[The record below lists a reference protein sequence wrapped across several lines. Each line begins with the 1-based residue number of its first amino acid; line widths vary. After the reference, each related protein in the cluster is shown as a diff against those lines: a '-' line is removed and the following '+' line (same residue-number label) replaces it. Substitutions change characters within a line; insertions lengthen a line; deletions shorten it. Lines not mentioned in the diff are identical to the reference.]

1 MHIAKILFFQHNRV
15 KLLVEM
21 PVPERCTTAHTPH
34 LPDALL
40 RLLPGLA
47 DHDCQNG
54 TDRPFEEE
62 LRCTEVPHLL
72 EHVVLELQSL
82 AQQHDRLCGETEWNW
97 RREPRGTFHVQVEY
111 ENEQLALACVRLA
124 ERLIN
129 AAATEREHEI
139 DLEFELGR
147 LRRLAEL
154 GEDLRGGP
162 WTPPRWTP
170 QPDPGFGAPA
180 GR

>member
-1 MHIAKILFFQHNRV
+1 MRIAKVLFFQQNRL

-21 PVPERCTTAHTPH
+21 PVPERCTTAHLPH
-34 LPDALL
+34 LPETLL

-47 DHDCQNG
+47 EHDCHNG
-54 TDRPFEEE
+54 TDRSFVEE
-62 LRCTEVPHLL
+62 LASTEVPHLL
-72 EHVVLELQSL
+72 EHVILELQSL
-82 AQQHDRLCGETEWNW
+82 AQEHERLCGETEWNW

-124 ERLIN
+124 ERLIH

-139 DLEFELGR
+139 DLDFELGR

-162 WTPPRWTP
+162 LAPPRYAP
-170 QPDPGFGAPA
+170 LSAHGA
-180 GR
+180 G